1 MRSEA
6 AVLPAI
12 EDRLAPVVEVRDVT
26 KRYGGVTAL
35 GHASLE
41 VRSGETL
48 ALVGDNGAGKST
60 LVKLLTGL
68 IRPDEGEIRIGGAA
82 MRLHSAEEAR
92 RLGIET
98 VHQTLALADHQTVFM
113 NMFLG
118 RELVCGPLR
127 RLDKRRMREQSRQI
141 LSELKVS
148 VPSVNVPIGALSGGQ
163 RQCVAIG
170 RATHWAT
177 RIVLMDEPTAA
188 LGVQESGQVEEVIRS
203 LQQRGL
209 TVVLVSHNLDQ
220 VFRLARRVCVLR
232 RGSLVAQRLIEETD
246 REEVVALITGAL
258 ER

>member
-6 AVLPAI
+6 AAAATLDPVGV
-12 EDRLAPVVEVRDVT
+12 PVVEVRDVT
-26 KRYGGVTAL
+26 KRYGGVVAL
-35 GHASLE
+35 DRAKLE
-41 VRSGETL
+41 VQAGETL

-68 IRPDEGEIRIGGAA
+68 IKPDEGEIRIGETA
-82 MRLHSAEEAR
+82 MRVHSAEEAR

-98 VHQTLALADHQTVFM
+98 VHQTLALADHQPVFM

-118 RELVCGPLR
+118 RELVRGPLR
-127 RLDKRRMREQSRQI
+127 RLDKRRMREQSREI
-141 LSELKVS
+141 LSELKVK
-148 VPSVNVPIGALSGGQ
+148 VPSVNVRIGALSGGQ

-188 LGVQESGQVEEVIRS
+188 LGVQESAQVEEVVRG
-203 LQQRGL
+203 LQRRGL

-220 VFRLARRVCVLR
+220 VFRLARRVQVLR
-232 RGSLVAQRLIEETD
+232 RGRTVAQRLIEETD